1 MNTKKLLT
9 YALNSENQLKN
20 IDEVPNGLEC
30 NCICPGCKEPLIAKN
45 EGKIREHHFAHTSD
59 SECVLGYQTMI
70 HLLTKDIIE
79 EMKIFPMALNG
90 KFLSACEVYKEVSL
104 IKELGII
111 PDILGFT
118 PITDGPNIV
127 GKIPIIVEIY
137 VTHKVDEEKANI
149 LKKSGIPS
157 VEIDLSKTEVNT
169 KNELI
174 QEIYNPKNWKIING
188 NIRRQFL
195 PQINLSLPAYYGAY
209 PRRTSYSSSRS
220 HYKRNNSGYS
230 HYSKKRR

>member
-9 YALNSENQLKN
+9 YALNAENQIKN
-20 IDEVPNGLEC
+20 INEVPNGLEC
-30 NCICPGCKEPLIAKN
+30 NCICPGCKESLIAKN
-45 EGKIREHHFAHTSD
+45 EGKIREHHFAHNGD
-59 SECVLGYQTMI
+59 SECESGYQTMI
-70 HLLTKDIIE
+70 HLLAKDIIE
-79 EMKIFPMALNG
+79 ETKIFPIFLDG

-104 IKELGII
+104 VKELGII

-127 GKIPIIVEIY
+127 GKIPVIVEIY

-149 LKKSGIPS
+149 LKRSGIPS
-157 VEIDLSKTEVNT
+157 VEVDLSKTEAST
-169 KNELI
+169 KDELV

-188 NIRRQFL
+188 SIGRQFL
-195 PQINLSLPAYYGAY
+195 PQINLSLPTYYGTY
-209 PRRTSYSSSRS
+209 PRRASYSSRNN
-220 HYKRNNSGYS
+220 YKRNYSGYR

>member
-1 MNTKKLLT
+1 MNTKKLLP
-9 YALNSENQLKN
+9 YALNAENQIKN
-20 IDEVPNGLEC
+20 INEVPNGLEC

-45 EGKIREHHFAHTSD
+45 EGKIREHHFAHNGD
-59 SECVLGYQTMI
+59 SECESGYQTMI
-70 HLLTKDIIE
+70 HLLAKDIIE
-79 EMKIFPMALNG
+79 ETKIFPIFLDG

-104 IKELGII
+104 VKELGII

-127 GKIPIIVEIY
+127 GKIPVIVEIY

-149 LKKSGIPS
+149 LKRSGIPS
-157 VEIDLSKTEVNT
+157 VEVDLSKTEAST
-169 KNELI
+169 KDELV

-188 NIRRQFL
+188 SIGRQFL
-195 PQINLSLPAYYGAY
+195 PQINLSLPTYYGTY
-209 PRRTSYSSSRS
+209 PRRASYSSRNN
-220 HYKRNNSGYS
+220 YKRNYSGYR